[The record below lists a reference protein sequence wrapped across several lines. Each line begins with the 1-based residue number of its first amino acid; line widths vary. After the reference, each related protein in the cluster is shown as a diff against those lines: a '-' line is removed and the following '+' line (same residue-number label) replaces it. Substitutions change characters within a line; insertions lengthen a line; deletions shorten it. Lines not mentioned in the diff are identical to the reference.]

1 MERYIQQLLTDI
13 KRAQE
18 NIPDPWWYF
27 IDVDEDE
34 EDAFLHGPDESLYAP
49 SKNLEELTGLEKI
62 QLPPDDRMNDAQV
75 HRLLGA
81 LKEMLSAFNCH
92 VVFQRAGVPERV
104 QYRIIRSRF
113 RQEVPQLRNTDNFF
127 SFCDPSQNR
136 SDCELGEYCECNFL
150 DGILARYEDLE
161 NEAEEQDEFDF
172 HDHYLR
178 RKYGRDDW
186 DHFHRYHD
194 WDPLE
199 DDFTDEEDPDDWWD
213 EEEEDW

>member
-1 MERYIQQLLTDI
+1 MERYLQQLLIDI
-13 KRAQE
+13 RKAQE
-18 NIPDPWWYF
+18 NIGDPWWYY
-27 IDVDEDE
+27 IDVDDE
-34 EDAFLHGPDESLYAP
+34 EEDPFMPGSEEWQFLPT
-49 SKNLEELTGLEKI
+49 KNLEELTGLEKI
-62 QLPPDDRMNDAQV
+62 QLPADDRMNDAQV
-75 HRLLGA
+75 HRLLHA

-92 VVFQRAGVPERV
+92 VVFQRAGVPDRV

-113 RQEVPQLRNTDNFF
+113 QQEVPQSRNTDNFF
-127 SFCDPSQNR
+127 SFCDPKQPR

-150 DGILARYEDLE
+150 DGMLSRYEELE

-178 RKYGRDDW
+178 RKYGQDW
-186 DHFHRYHD
+186 DHFHRHHD